1 MTSTGARSL
10 AEWLR
15 GQPDEALAEL
25 LRARPD
31 LAVPAPG
38 DLGALANRAGV
49 RFSVLRALEDLD
61 AWTLQVLD
69 AVVLATEG
77 VAPARRSGAVGY
89 AAAVLDG
96 PAGAPA
102 AGSLAA
108 VRGLLTGAG
117 DERVRAAVDRLRR
130 SALVWGDDTT
140 LRVPS
145 TVRDVVGP
153 HPGGL
158 GRPVATLLAGVPG
171 PQLAPVLAALGLPEQ
186 RQPAAGAALA
196 EVLGD
201 RARLDALLAAAG
213 EREREVLAQLAAG
226 PPLGS
231 IRDATRPVPAEEAD
245 TPVRWLL
252 AHGLLIAIDSDTV
265 ELPREVG
272 LAVRADAPMGLLRLD
287 PPATPTSPVG
297 VAEAD
302 AAGAGQVLAVLRL
315 VETLLEAYALDPP
328 PELRSG
334 GIGVRDLRRAART
347 VDADEPTA
355 ALLLEV
361 VRAAGLLD
369 LSPGHEPA
377 WLPAAGYDLWLGLDP
392 AQRWARLATAWLA
405 MTRLPA
411 LVGQRDDRGRALAPL
426 SADVERTSAPGTRRR
441 ALAVLAGLP
450 AGDAASA
457 AAVAQELAWRSP
469 RRGGQRADLVEA
481 VLAEADTLGLTGRGA
496 LTSYG
501 RELIRGAEEGR
512 VATLL
517 ADRLPPPVDHVL
529 VQADLTVVAPGPL
542 ETDLAREMALVA
554 DVESAGA
561 ATVYRVT
568 EATVRRALDAGR
580 AAAELHELFRARSRT
595 PVPQALTYLID
606 DVARRHGALRAG
618 SAGSYLRCDDEAL
631 LAAVLADRRTESL
644 WLRRIAPTVAVGRA
658 GVDRVLAV
666 LREAGYAPV
675 GESAEG
681 AVLVNRPDARRAAPR
696 QRLPRPVE
704 PPAMG
709 EAQLGELVRAI
720 RAGDRAARRAAT
732 ATPPGALDVPGV
744 TTATTLGLLRDAARA
759 NQAVLLGYVNAQGA
773 ASQRIVEPVS
783 VNGGYLHGY
792 DHQHD
797 EMRTFAL
804 HRITAVSTLPD
815 DALPDDALPDDA
827 LPDDALPGDPAADA
841 LPEDALDA

>member
-1 MTSTGARSL
+1 MSGTGARSL

-15 GQPDEALAEL
+15 AQPDEALATL
-25 LRARPD
+25 LRVRPD

-38 DLGALANRAGV
+38 DVGALANRAGV

-69 AVVLATEG
+69 AVVLATES
-77 VAPARRSGAVGY
+77 AARGGRGGGASGAERW
-89 AAAVLDG
+89 AAALLDG
-96 PAGAPA
+96 PAGPGTASLTAVRALLAGAPA
-102 AGSLAA
+102 G
-108 VRGLLTGAG
+108 
-117 DERVRAAVDRLRR
+117 RVRSGLDRLRQV
-130 SALVWGDDTT
+130 ALVWGDDTA
-140 LRVPS
+140 LHVPG

-171 PQLAPVLAALGLPEQ
+171 PQLAPVLAAVGLPEQ
-186 RQPAAGAALA
+186 RQPGAGAALA
-196 EVLGD
+196 AVLGD
-201 RARLDALLAAAG
+201 PARLDALLAAAG
-213 EREREVLAQLAAG
+213 ERERDVLGQLAAG

-231 IRDATRPVPAEEAD
+231 VRDATRPVPAADAD

-252 AHGLLIAIDSDTV
+252 AHGLLVAVDPDTV

-272 LAVRADAPMGLLRLD
+272 LAVRGDAPMGPLRLD
-287 PPATPTSPVG
+287 PPETPTRTIG
-297 VAEAD
+297 ATTAD
-302 AAGAGQVLAVLRL
+302 AAGAGQVLTVLRL

-328 PELRSG
+328 TELRSG
-334 GIGVRDLRRAART
+334 GLGVRDLRRAARL

-355 ALLLEV
+355 ALLVEV
-361 VRAAGLLD
+361 ARAAGLLD
-369 LSPGHEPA
+369 LSSGPEPA
-377 WLPAAGYDLWLGLDP
+377 WLPAAAYDVWLALDP
-392 AQRWARLATAWLA
+392 ARRWTRLAASWLA
-405 MTRLPA
+405 MTRQPA

-441 ALAVLAGLP
+441 ALGVLAGLP
-450 AGDAASA
+450 AGDAADGPAIA
-457 AAVAQELAWRSP
+457 AELAWRSP
-469 RRGGQRADLVEA
+469 RRGGQRTDLVEA
-481 VLAEADTLGLTGRGA
+481 VLAEAELIGLTGRGA

-501 RELIRGAEEGR
+501 RELAAGTEEGR

-517 ADRLPPPVDHVL
+517 EDRLPPPVDHVL

-542 ETDLAREMALVA
+542 EVDLARDMALVA

-580 AAAELHELFRARSRT
+580 AASELHELFGSRSRT

-618 SAGSYLRCDDEAL
+618 GAGSYLRCDDEAL
-631 LAAVLADRRTESL
+631 LAAVVADRRVESL
-644 WLRRIAPTVAVGRA
+644 RLRRIAPTVVVGRA
-658 GVDRVLAV
+658 SAERVLEV
-666 LREAGYAPV
+666 LRDAGYAPV

-681 AVLVNRPDARRAAPR
+681 AVLLSRPDGRRVTSR

-704 PPAMG
+704 PPAVSDT
-709 EAQLGELVRAI
+709 QLGELIRTL
-720 RAGDRAARRAAT
+720 RAGDRAAQQAAT
-732 ATPPGALDVPGV
+732 TTPTLTVPGV
-744 TTATTLGLLRDAARA
+744 TTATTLGFLRDAARA
-759 NQAVLLGYVNAQGA
+759 NQAVLLGYVNAQGS

-792 DHQHD
+792 DHQRD

-804 HRITAVSTLPD
+804 HRITAVSSLPDDTLPD
-815 DALPDDALPDDA
+815 DTLD
-827 LPDDALPGDPAADA
+827 GGA
-841 LPEDALDA
+841 LPEGADAD

>member
-1 MTSTGARSL
+1 MTPTGARSL

-15 GQPDEALAEL
+15 AQPDEALAEL

-31 LAVPAPG
+31 LAVPAAG
-38 DLGALANRAGV
+38 DIAALANRAGV
-49 RFSVLRALEDLD
+49 RYSVLRALEDLD

-69 AVVLATEG
+69 AAVLATEG
-77 VAPARRSGAVGY
+77 VGPARRSGTVGAERW
-89 AAAVLDG
+89 AAALLDG
-96 PAGAPA
+96 PPGPGT
-102 AGSLAA
+102 GSLAA
-108 VRGLLTGAG
+108 VRALLAGAR
-117 DERVRAAVDRLRR
+117 EEQVRAAVDRLR
-130 SALVWGDDTT
+130 SMALVWGDDGA
-140 LRVPS
+140 LHVPS

-158 GRPVATLLAGVPG
+158 GRPAATLLAAVPG
-171 PQLAPVLAALGLPEQ
+171 PQLAPVLTALGLPEQ
-186 RQPAAGAALA
+186 RQPGAGVALA
-196 EVLGD
+196 DVLAD

-213 EREREVLAQLAAG
+213 EREREVLGQLAAG

-231 IRDATRPVPAEEAD
+231 VRDATRPVPAGEPD

-252 AHGLLIAIDSDTV
+252 AHGLLVAIDSDTV

-272 LAVRADAPMGLLRLD
+272 LAARGDAPLGPLRLD
-287 PPATPTSPVG
+287 PPATPTRTVGTGGTAPV
-297 VAEAD
+297 D
-302 AAGAGQVLAVLRL
+302 AAGAGQVLTVLRL
-315 VETLLEAYALDPP
+315 AETLLEACALDPL

-334 GIGVRDLRRAART
+334 GVGVRDLRRAARI

-361 VRAAGLLD
+361 IRAAGLLD
-369 LSPGHEPA
+369 LSTGHESA
-377 WLPAAGYDLWLGLDP
+377 WLPAAAYDLWLGLDP
-392 AQRWARLATAWLA
+392 AQRWVRLAGAWLA
-405 MTRLPA
+405 MPRMPA

-441 ALAVLAGLP
+441 ALAVLAALP
-450 AGDAASA
+450 AGEATGA

-469 RRGGQRADLVEA
+469 RRGGQRTDLVEA
-481 VLAEADTLGLTGRGA
+481 LLAEAETLGLTGRGA

-501 RELIRGAEEGR
+501 RELVAGAEEGP
-512 VATLL
+512 VAALL
-517 ADRLPPPVDHVL
+517 DDRLPPPVDHVL

-542 ETDLAREMALVA
+542 ESDLAREMALVA

-580 AAAELHELFRARSRT
+580 AAAEVHELFRARSRT
-595 PVPQALTYLID
+595 PVPQGLTYLID

-618 SAGSYLRCDDEAL
+618 GVGSYLRCDDEAL
-631 LAAVLADRRTESL
+631 LTAVLADRRVESL
-644 WLRRIAPTVAVGRA
+644 RLRRIAPTVVVGRA
-658 GVDRVLAV
+658 GVERVLEV

-681 AVLVNRPDARRAAPR
+681 AVLLSRPDARRAAGR

-709 EAQLGELVRAI
+709 EGQLTELVRAI
-720 RAGDRAARRAAT
+720 RAGDRAAQRAAT
-732 ATPPGALDVPGV
+732 ATPAAGLDVPGV
-744 TTATTLGLLRDAARA
+744 TTAATLGLLRDAARA
-759 NQAVLLGYVNAQGA
+759 NRAVLLGYVNAQGT

-792 DHQHD
+792 DHQRD

-804 HRITAVSTLPD
+804 HRITAVSPLPD
-815 DALPDDALPDDA
+815 DATDPGSGALP
-827 LPDDALPGDPAADA
+827 ADA
-841 LPEDALDA
+841 MPEG

>member
-1 MTSTGARSL
+1 MTATGARSL

-15 GQPDEALAEL
+15 AQPDEALAEL

-31 LAVPAPG
+31 LAVPAAG
-38 DLGALANRAGV
+38 DVGALANRAGV

-69 AVVLATEG
+69 AVVLATELPVG
-77 VAPARRSGAVGY
+77 AAGPARRAGDAGGTGGAGAAGRAGGERW
-89 AAAVLDG
+89 AAALLDG
-96 PAGAPA
+96 PASGSG

-108 VRGLLTGAG
+108 VQGLLAGAPA
-117 DERVRAAVDRLRR
+117 DRVRAGVDRLRR
-130 SALVWGDDTT
+130 VALVWGDDAG
-140 LRVPS
+140 LHVPS

-158 GRPVATLLAGVPG
+158 GRPAATLLAAVPG

-186 RQPAAGAALA
+186 RQPGAGGALA

-201 RARLDALLAAAG
+201 RSRLDALLGAAG
-213 EREREVLAQLAAG
+213 EREREVLGQLAAG

-231 IRDATRPVPAEEAD
+231 VRDATRPVPAEDAD

-252 AHGLLIAIDSDTV
+252 AHGLLVAVDSDTV

-272 LAVRADAPMGLLRLD
+272 LVVRGDAPMGPLRLT
-287 PPATPTSPVG
+287 PPVTATTPVG
-297 VAEAD
+297 VAAAD
-302 AAGAGQVLAVLRL
+302 AAGAGQVLTVLRL
-315 VETLLEAYALDPP
+315 VETLLETYALDPP
-328 PELRSG
+328 AELRSG
-334 GIGVRDLRRAART
+334 GVGVRDLRRAART

-355 ALLLEV
+355 ALLLEM

-369 LSPGHEPA
+369 LSTGPEPA
-377 WLPAAGYDLWLGLDP
+377 WLPAAAYDLWLGLEP
-392 AQRWARLATAWLA
+392 ARRWARLVASWLA

-441 ALAVLAGLP
+441 ALAVLAALP
-450 AGDAASA
+450 PGDAAGGP
-457 AAVAQELAWRSP
+457 AVAQELAWRSP
-469 RRGGQRADLVEA
+469 RRGGQRTDLVEA
-481 VLAEADTLGLTGRGA
+481 VLAEAETLGLTGRGA

-501 RELIRGAEEGR
+501 RELVGGAEEGR
-512 VATLL
+512 VVGLL
-517 ADRLPPPVDHVL
+517 EDRLPPPVDHVL
-529 VQADLTVVAPGPL
+529 VQADLTVIAPGPL

-580 AAAELHELFRARSRT
+580 AATEVQELFRSRSRT
-595 PVPQALTYLID
+595 PVPQALTYLVD

-618 SAGSYLRCDDEAL
+618 GAGSYLRCDDEAL
-631 LAAVLADRRTESL
+631 LAAVVADRRVESL
-644 WLRRIAPTVAVGRA
+644 RLRRIAPTVVVGRA
-658 GVDRVLAV
+658 SADRVLEV
-666 LREAGYAPV
+666 LRDAGYAPV

-681 AVLVNRPDARRAAPR
+681 AVLISRPDARRAASR

-709 EAQLGELVRAI
+709 EAQLVELVRAI
-720 RAGDRAARRAAT
+720 RAGDRAAQRAAVSS
-732 ATPPGALDVPGV
+732 PALDVPGV
-744 TTATTLGLLRDAARA
+744 TTATTLGFLRDAARA
-759 NQAVLLGYVNAQGA
+759 NQAVLLGYVNAQGS

-792 DHQHD
+792 DHQRD

-804 HRITAVSTLPD
+804 HRITAVS
-815 DALPDDALPDDA
+815 ALPDDALP
-827 LPDDALPGDPAADA
+827 
-841 LPEDALDA
+841 EDAVEG